1 MQTRNIHENISKK
14 TRLKTKNKN
23 IKILEL
29 KNQTTTKKKTGRKVH
44 RETASFNL
52 MNIGTRRKSQGNS
65 PFKHQYHTK
74 K

>member
-29 KNQTTTKKKTGRKVH
+29 KNQTKKQVEKFTGKLH
-44 RETASFNL
+44 HLT
-52 MNIGTRRKSQGNS
+52 
-65 PFKHQYHTK
+65 
-74 K
+74 